1 MAVNKSI
8 RAALRRMDTM
18 RTQWWICRR
27 DSDPPEVW
35 HIRRNPYREEWDWR
49 ILAGSNKRHAER
61 RITAVRDELKKQ
73 GKLRDIRSIV
83 DKMRERGA
91 R

>member
-1 MAVNKSI
+1 MDHKRGI
-8 RAALRRMDTM
+8 RAALAAMDAM
-18 RTQWWICRR
+18 RTSWWICRR

-35 HIRRNPYREEWDWR
+35 HIRRNPYTERWDWR
-49 ILAGSNKRHAER
+49 VKAGSNKRDAER

-83 DKMRERGA
+83 DKIRERGA
-91 R
+91 